1 MNNKIN
7 STEHDNIS
15 TSLNISEQR
24 HQEIINTIY
33 DIMEKFPNITYT
45 AAAEQITNRLE
56 LNTNEVFFLGVVIG
70 HYSNMNSL
78 IDFFESMRTFTNI
91 QKNAMPVIRKFAE
104 C

>member
-1 MNNKIN
+1 MNNKIT
-7 STEHDNIS
+7 STEHEHIS

-33 DIMEKFPNITYT
+33 DIMEKFPNISYT
-45 AAAEQITNRLE
+45 AAAEQISNRLE

-78 IDFFESMRTFTNI
+78 INFFESMKTFSNK
-91 QKNAMPVIRKFAE
+91 QKNAMPVIRTKAE

>member
-78 IDFFESMRTFTNI
+78 INFFESMRTFTNI
-91 QKNAMPVIRKFAE
+91 PKNVMPVIRKVAE

>member
-15 TSLNISEQR
+15 TSLNISVQR

-78 IDFFESMRTFTNI
+78 ISFFESMRTFNNI
-91 QKNAMPVIRKFAE
+91 PKNTIPVIRKTAE